1 MNERGEPAPER
12 TSTSGRDA
20 LPEEQQ
26 KILASTIRFQWV
38 SIVVLVVSIVAVA
51 IVAGSSQ
58 AMKVAWLEDSM
69 SLLPPIAFLVAA
81 RRIRKPSSREFP
93 YGHHRSIGVAHV
105 VAAASLLAMGA
116 FLVIDSTMTLV
127 KVDRPPVGLIVLF
140 GHGIWAGWLMIGVMV
155 VTSIPPV
162 FIGRRKMKLAESLHD
177 KVLYADA
184 DMNKANWTSAL
195 ATIIGV
201 LGIGVGLWWA
211 DSIAAIVVSISI
223 LHDGVKNLR
232 ASIGGLTDGRARTF
246 DGKEPH
252 PLTEKVEEVARSTAW
267 VADAVGRV
275 RDEGHVFHVEMFV
288 VPVEGAVVTGQHCED
303 LRTALSE
310 VEWKIHDVVI
320 APVAEIPAEQAFRA
334 D

>member
-1 MNERGEPAPER
+1 MNEQGEPAPEK

-20 LPEEQQ
+20 LPHEQQ
-26 KILASTIRFQWV
+26 KLLASTIRFQWF
-38 SIVVLVVSIVAVA
+38 SIVVLVVSILAVA

-69 SLLPPIAFLVAA
+69 SLLPPIAFLVAT
-81 RRIRKPSSREFP
+81 RRIRKPSSRDFP

-105 VAAASLLAMGA
+105 VAAASLLAMGTL
-116 FLVIDSTMTLV
+116 LVIDSAITLV
-127 KVDRPPVGLIVLF
+127 KVERPSVGLIVLF

-162 FIGRRKMKLAESLHD
+162 FIGRRKMRLAEPLHD

-184 DMNKANWTSAL
+184 DMNKANWSSAL

-211 DSIAAIVVSISI
+211 DSVAAIAVSISI

-232 ASIGGLTDGRARTF
+232 ASISGLTDGRARTF

-252 PLTEKVEEVARSTAW
+252 PLTEKVEQVARETAW

-288 VPVEGAVVTGQHCED
+288 VPVAGAAVTGQQCED

-320 APVAEIPAEQAFRA
+320 APVAAIPASLPR
-334 D
+334 

>member
-1 MNERGEPAPER
+1 MNERGEPAPEG
-12 TSTSGRDA
+12 SSSSGRDA
-20 LPEEQQ
+20 LPGEQQ
-26 KILASTIRFQWV
+26 KLLAVTIRLQWL
-38 SIVVLVVSIVAVA
+38 SIVVLVVSIAAVAV
-51 IVAGSSQ
+51 VSGSSQ
-58 AMKVAWLEDSM
+58 AMKVAWLEDTM
-69 SLLPPIAFLVAA
+69 SLLPPLAFLVAS
-81 RRIRKPSSREFP
+81 RRIRRPSSREFP

-116 FLVIDSTMTLV
+116 FLVIDSAMTLV
-127 KVDRPPVGLIVLF
+127 KVERPPVGLIVLF
-140 GHGIWAGWLMIGVMV
+140 GHGIWASWLMIAVMV

-162 FIGRRKMKLAESLHD
+162 LIGRRKMELAEPLHD

-184 DMNKANWTSAL
+184 DMNRANWSSAL

-201 LGIGVGLWWA
+201 LGIGAGLWWA
-211 DSIAAIVVSISI
+211 DSAAAIAVSISI

-232 ASIGGLTDGRARTF
+232 AAIGGLTDGRARTF

-252 PLTEKVEEVARSTAW
+252 PLLGEIERVAREAAW

-288 VPVEGAVVTGQHCED
+288 VPVKSAVVTGQKCED

-310 VEWKIHDVVI
+310 VDWKIHDIVI
-320 APVAEIPAEQAFRA
+320 APVAEIPEEQAFRR